1 LNQAW
6 LFLELTCQKN
16 HSSQWATN
24 VSAAASRVQVTPVS
38 WRPRLLNAWTGNPP
52 TLQKYRRVDGYAAHA
67 FNATKICQGD
77 HGESNAT

>member
-1 LNQAW
+1 VGHTALNQAW

-38 WRPRLLNAWTGNPP
+38 WRPRFVE
-52 TLQKYRRVDGYAAHA
+52 RVDGKPVHP
-67 FNATKICQGD
+67 TKIP
-77 HGESNAT
+77 